1 MSLGRAVRQC
11 GATSADVCTRRVS
24 QSEEW
29 PNGGRQPRQIP
40 HSLARGPL
48 PCLHAQREQEPRYS
62 ALSLRSFAVRTI
74 GDMIPLLHPCHQS
87 EDGLHGIRA

>member
-1 MSLGRAVRQC
+1 MRQH
-11 GATSADVCTRRVS
+11 GATSADVCTWLVS

-29 PNGGRQPRQIP
+29 PNGGRQPRQIH
-40 HSLARGPL
+40 HSLSRGPL

>member
-1 MSLGRAVRQC
+1 VRRH
-11 GATSADVCTRRVS
+11 GATSADVCTRLVS

-29 PNGGRQPRQIP
+29 PNGGRQPRQIH
-40 HSLARGPL
+40 HSLSRGPL